1 MMDPRRCSWAS
12 GGNDRMLAY
21 HDREWGTPSRD
32 DRHLFEMLTLEG
44 AQAGLSW
51 RTILDRRDGYRR
63 AFAGFDVEAVAG
75 FDETTIA
82 RLMTDPSIVRN
93 RRKIESAVGNARAVA
108 AIRGAH
114 GSLHA
119 YLWSFV
125 DGAPIDHRIQTPA
138 DIPSE
143 SEESRE
149 MSHALRR
156 HGFRFVGPTICYA
169 FMQATGMV
177 NDHEQSCFRRAA
189 LGTARATPT

>member
-1 MMDPRRCSWAS
+1 MAGPRRCSWAT

-21 HDREWGTPSRD
+21 HDREWGTPSHD

-63 AFAGFDVEAVAG
+63 AFAGFDVEAIAD

-82 RLMTDPSIVRN
+82 RLMTDRSIVRN
-93 RRKIESAVGNARAVA
+93 RRKIESTVGNARAVA

-125 DGAPIDHRIQTPA
+125 GGAPIDHRIRTPA
-138 DIPSE
+138 DVPSE
-143 SEESRE
+143 SKESRE
-149 MSHALRR
+149 MSRVLRR

-169 FMQATGMV
+169 LMQATGMV
-177 NDHEQSCFRRAA
+177 NDHERDCFRRAA
-189 LGTARATPT
+189 PVRERA